1 MKDEKKEYCTNSVL
15 NFLKE
20 SPELVYEYLY
30 DANREGRTISYSD
43 MLRVIL
49 NGTTKE
55 GVNFASR
62 FIVRSKITNYL
73 EGVNNEYRARK
84 I

>member
-1 MKDEKKEYCTNSVL
+1 MKDKKKEYYTNSVL

-20 SPELVYEYLY
+20 SPELVYEYLD
-30 DANREGRTISYSD
+30 DANGEGRTVSYSD

-55 GVNFASR
+55 DVNFASR
-62 FIVRSKITNYL
+62 FVVRGKITKYL

>member
-20 SPELVYEYLY
+20 SPELVYKYLHHP
-30 DANREGRTISYSD
+30 NRQGRTVSYSD

-49 NGTTKE
+49 NRTTKE

-62 FIVRSKITNYL
+62 FVVRGKITNYL

>member
-1 MKDEKKEYCTNSVL
+1 MKDEKKEYYTNSVL

-20 SPELVYEYLY
+20 SPELVYEYLD
-30 DANREGRTISYSD
+30 DANGEGRTVSYSD

-62 FIVRSKITNYL
+62 FVVRGKITKYL

>member
-15 NFLKE
+15 NFLNE
-20 SPELVYEYLY
+20 SPELVYEYLD

>member
-20 SPELVYEYLY
+20 SPELVYEYLN